1 MIHDDKSGLNIFSNR
16 VYEKIMEK
24 MKEIGQTVTGL
35 KRKVANWAKGVA
47 LQGNM
52 NLENGYVHILCMTSI
67 SKLWQHVC
75 LGSLI
80 IIYMYLPLRYFK
92 EGFPLVVTKYY
103 TVSDLKDCHK
113 VLYSKWFKRLTIFLL
128 YINLCC
134 RDMNCNTCCV
144 CM

>member
-1 MIHDDKSGLNIFSNR
+1 MIHEDKSSLNIFSNR

-67 SKLWQHVC
+67 SKLWQHIC

-92 EGFPLVVTKYY
+92 EGFPLVVTKCY
-103 TVSDLKDCHK
+103 TLSDLKDWQFFSFTLIC
-113 VLYSKWFKRLTIFLL
+113 VVGIWIAILAV
-128 YINLCC
+128 CA
-134 RDMNCNTCCV
+134 CNIDIYV
-144 CM
+144 NSI